1 MKNLLL
7 TTILILSS
15 VNLFAQGTP
24 HVKIFSNFNFD
35 MDSEP
40 ENASKGFEIKRA
52 YLGYKYNLSDDF
64 STKITFD
71 VGKLSLIHI

>member
-1 MKNLLL
+1 
-7 TTILILSS
+7 
-15 VNLFAQGTP
+15 
-24 HVKIFSNFNFD
+24 

-40 ENASKGFEIKRA
+40 EYASKGFEIKRA

-71 VGKLSLIHI
+71 VGKKQEEASIFSVIS

>member
-40 ENASKGFEIKRA
+40 EYASKGFEIKRA

-64 STKITFD
+64 STCLLYTSD
-71 VGKLSLIHI
+71 AADE